1 MTVNLSGYNAKP
13 ITSATTT
20 QVFTG
25 TGVIA
30 GFFVSSGT
38 SPSVTIYDNTTATG
52 TPILAAFTA
61 PANGFYPFPAS
72 FGTGLRVV
80 TGGTTPNVTIL
91 WAQA

>member
-1 MTVNLSGYNAKP
+1 MTVNLSGYNATP

-38 SPSVTIYDNTTATG
+38 TPSVTIYDNTASSG
-52 TPILAAFTA
+52 TPILAAFAA
-61 PANGFYPFPAS
+61 PANGFYPFPGS